1 MKKLKLTVKIILM
14 SLVSLLLISSML
26 LSTMLGSVNALLTKT
41 LSKTFDFEAIPDL
54 PFRYYIKDG
63 NNTSGTTGVYKNT
76 KNISQNIK
84 TLPTS
89 SDTHYRIAI
98 PVDESGFYTVTFTAD
113 FWRSSDNT
121 AKNLSGTTPYYVT
134 NLDATVGCQILSPKY
149 IDLTSGTNFYMS
161 PNNDANNGYAY
172 GVKLNY
178 DKQKL
183 FSAKDHYQ
191 WKTLSP
197 SRSETVELSFSVTQA
212 DVDNYGYVVW
222 AWDLTGLKASTLH
235 SLKLT
240 NISVKKNQPIDSS
253 RPYFEFMNTQYVNNA
268 ILPTTDTPKKNL
280 APYPAEGVKNSGFTR
295 YHRARGTFVT
305 NGTYDSLTMQL
316 SPLYLGYNK
325 DVAGGFLTGGSVDNK
340 DQKKNYENLA
350 VFSSPIKNIRPD
362 VSYRVTFDFS
372 VANQGTTDYE
382 ANASHSSTS
391 TVAGAEG
398 YAIYQSDYNK
408 FFTNDVAG
416 QTLHFE
422 SYLHRGAANGTSI
435 FYHTGAD
442 GRGNVRLSNVGF
454 PGHEVTRYDE
464 ILYSITGTPSVDF
477 TSASTN
483 SVTHAQALNNG
494 KTDRVG
500 QGAIHS
506 GQGINWLNAIRHT
519 ELNGDNEIHWL
530 TFYNTSFTFNID
542 HDYSGKELTLDAN
555 GYCKNL
561 YWTWAIDAL
570 QQTGYFRIKIE
581 NVRIEEVEQYGSCL
595 TYESLLINGVEA
607 ENFFVNNFATVN
619 ANNKSIARTFRS
631 SSGTGQNYQAR
642 GYIVKGLSEVPR
654 LAGNNIFGAIY
665 DAGDIKINGNYNIKF
680 SGYCAIKGG
689 IEKYVWSADG
699 GVTWHDATVD
709 TLRAPQTPD
718 EKKRISEYCENFV
731 DQRYNNNVY
740 RTELIETKDSIDSN
754 YSKPNTLDTVP
765 QEVAKQPF
773 DFVDFVKGVDDVNSV
788 FVGLNADLSEY
799 KYQHNLNVVF
809 AAVPRTNPK
818 ARCEI
823 LRIINFNP
831 TVNYR
836 TFTANFKSDI
846 VIDATGKQLE
856 ASWNPSSADNNQDFT
871 KMYGIQAGTKA
882 RSHANGY
889 ARRTA
894 TSHAYEDVR
903 TLYSNM
909 PVKQKLTLSGWA
921 LVQGGTETYLW
932 SADYG
937 KTWNNFKADDI
948 SYSDFS
954 GQGGTDVAAQRENW
968 YDGKTGK
975 ETGVETTATIC
986 TNGYFI
992 LTVDLSE
999 YIGSVVDIIVAAKPK
1014 DSDALCPVSRIDN
1027 VGVYGD
1033 PDSSDS
1039 ALNGMGTFYSK
1050 VSSVELNGVEVT
1062 NHVSKAP
1069 DGIFLNGKSQWDDT
1083 LNINQYAYTTYEPNN
1098 VKLINSRSYNGIYN
1112 EVQRGASVTLD
1123 GFVVCH
1129 GGVAKYKYSFNL
1141 GEWNEINLEG
1151 QAVSAA
1157 TEDIINAVKKSTDS
1171 SFNMDEDSALADFSS
1186 NNNNSLTFNLPQN
1199 VWGKQDLFVVAEST
1213 KGHLYPVLRIK
1224 LDITDTLTVEDKS
1237 AKLTL
1242 PVTQAGTYSLNYTSY
1257 STLDKPVTHTHS
1269 THGTSI
1275 SVPKTIYKQGEIVNV
1290 EYNTNGKNGSTSDV
1304 WLGYG
1309 PVDASYE
1316 SYKYATAD
1324 KETYQINTTNL
1335 SGSYKIYF
1343 IDNDKGLA
1351 DTSAYLADPIIIT
1364 VLSEDM
1370 FEPFKKVSNIGT
1382 THAVTIP
1389 KRVFILGEEID
1400 FSVEHSTYY
1409 NSKRPWVC
1417 ITPVGA
1423 TDHDPWSW
1431 TDADKEPLPTSG
1443 ESVGRYNF
1451 YYLVG
1456 DSLIVDNKKIFTSIP
1471 INILDP
1477 NLFENVTISGTVNG
1491 TALPSVTQSGFPRG
1505 DRVSATVTVTE
1516 ADVQRGY
1523 VEINYS
1529 LANISEQTTANLI
1542 IKDLSF
1548 KKQ

>member
-14 SLVSLLLISSML
+14 SLVSLILISSML

-63 NNTSGTTGVYKNT
+63 NNTSGATGVYKNT
-76 KNISQNIK
+76 KNISQDIK

-89 SDTHYRIAI
+89 HDTHYRIAI

-121 AKNLSGTTPYYVT
+121 AAKLSGTSTYYVT

-149 IDLTSGTNFYMS
+149 IDLTAATNFYMS
-161 PNNDANNGYAY
+161 PNNTADNGYAY
-172 GVKLNY
+172 GVKLKY
-178 DKQKL
+178 DDKKL

-222 AWDLTGLKASTLH
+222 AWDLTGLEANRLH

-268 ILPTTDTPKKNL
+268 ILPTDGETKTLN
-280 APYPAEGVKNSGFTR
+280 PYNAAGVKNSGFTR

-316 SPLYLGYNK
+316 SPLYLGYNAK
-325 DVAGGFLTGGSVDNK
+325 VEGGFLTGGSVAD
-340 DQKKNYENLA
+340 KKLTRNYEN
-350 VFSSPIKNIRPD
+350 VVSFSSPIKNIKPD

-391 TVAGAEG
+391 TVSGAEG
-398 YAIYQSDYNK
+398 YAIYQNDYNK
-408 FFTNDVAG
+408 FFTNDATG

-422 SYLHRGAANGTSI
+422 SYLHRGAADGTSI
-435 FYHTGAD
+435 FYHTDAS
-442 GRGNVRLSNVGF
+442 GRGNVQLSNVGF

-464 ILYSITGTPSVDF
+464 ILYSISGTPSVNY
-477 TSASTN
+477 TSASTD
-483 SVTHAQALNNG
+483 SVTHAQALNKG
-494 KTDRVG
+494 KTDEVG
-500 QGAIHS
+500 PGGKIHS

-542 HDYSGKELTLDAN
+542 RNYSGVVN
-555 GYCKNL
+555 GYCENL

-595 TYESLLINGVEA
+595 TYESLHINGAKA

-619 ANNKSIARTFRS
+619 ANNKTIKNTFRS

-642 GYIVKGLSEVPR
+642 GYIASGLSSVPR

-665 DAGDIKINGNYNIKF
+665 DAGDIKINGSYNIKF

-709 TLRAPQTPD
+709 TLRAPQTKD

-740 RTELIETKDSIDSN
+740 LDALGETEDPNDAN
-754 YSKPNTLDTVP
+754 YSKPNTLDPLPTGI
-765 QEVAKQPF
+765 KHHF

-809 AAVPRTNPK
+809 AAVPRTNPE

-836 TFTANFKSDI
+836 TFTSNFKSDI
-846 VIDATGKQLE
+846 VIGVTGKQLE
-856 ASWNPSSADNNQDFT
+856 ANWNPSNADNTQDFT
-871 KMYGIQAGTKA
+871 RMYGIQVGGSK
-882 RSHANGY
+882 SSANGY

-894 TSHAYEDVR
+894 ASHAYEDVR

-909 PVKQKLTLSGWA
+909 PVKQRLTFTGWA
-921 LVQGGTETYLW
+921 MVQGGTETYLW

-937 KTWNNFKADDI
+937 KTWNNFKADDLF
-948 SYSDFS
+948 YGDL
-954 GQGGTDVAAQRENW
+954 TTAVDKDRDTQRKNW
-968 YDGKTGK
+968 YDGKTGT

-999 YIGSVVDIIVAAKPK
+999 YIGSVVDIIVAAKPNG
-1014 DSDALCPVSRIDN
+1014 SDALCPVARIDN

-1033 PDSSDS
+1033 PDATDP
-1039 ALNGMGTFYSK
+1039 ALRGMGTFYSK
-1050 VSSVELNGVEVT
+1050 LQTLSINGVELT
-1062 NHVSKAP
+1062 NHVSQAP
-1069 DGIFLNGKSQWDDT
+1069 DGTFLNGKSQWDDT
-1083 LNINQYAYTTYEPNN
+1083 LSINQYAYTTYEPNN
-1098 VKLINSRSYNGIYN
+1098 VKLINSRNYNGIYN
-1112 EVQRGASVTLD
+1112 EVTRGASVTLN

-1141 GEWNEINLEG
+1141 GEWNDINLDG
-1151 QAVSAA
+1151 QSVSSA
-1157 TEDIINAVKKSTDS
+1157 TEDIMNAATNSTDS
-1171 SFNMDEDSALADFSS
+1171 SFNMEEDSALADFSI
-1186 NNNNSLTFNLPQN
+1186 NNSLTFNLPEN
-1199 VWGKQDLFVVAEST
+1199 VSGKQELFVVAEST
-1213 KGHLYPVLRIK
+1213 KGYLYPVLRIK
-1224 LDITDTLTVEDKS
+1224 LDITDTLTVADKS
-1237 AKLTL
+1237 AKLTF

-1269 THGTSI
+1269 TLGTSI
-1275 SVPKTIYKQGEIVNV
+1275 SVSKTIYKQGEIVNV
-1290 EYNTNGKNGSTSDV
+1290 EYDAKSRNTTAQDV

-1316 SYKYATAD
+1316 SWGYATAD
-1324 KETYQINTTNL
+1324 KGTYQINTTNL

-1343 IDNDKGLA
+1343 IDNNKALA

-1370 FEPFKKVSNIGT
+1370 FEPFKKVSNKGT

-1389 KRVFILGEEID
+1389 KRVFTVGEEID
-1400 FSVEHSTYY
+1400 FSVEY
-1409 NSKRPWVC
+1409 NTAYSSMVPWVC
-1417 ITPVGA
+1417 ITPYNNDEYPTWSYAEGTDRHNLVTSNVG
-1423 TDHDPWSW
+1423 S
-1431 TDADKEPLPTSG
+1431 
-1443 ESVGRYNF
+1443 GRYNF
-1451 YYLVG
+1451 RYLVG
-1456 DSLIVDNKKIFTSIP
+1456 SNAAASNTTQFVSIP
-1471 INILDP
+1471 IHLLDP

-1505 DRVSATVTVTE
+1505 DRVNATVTVTE
-1516 ADVQRGY
+1516 ADVQMGY

-1529 LANISEQTTANLI
+1529 LANISEQTTATLI